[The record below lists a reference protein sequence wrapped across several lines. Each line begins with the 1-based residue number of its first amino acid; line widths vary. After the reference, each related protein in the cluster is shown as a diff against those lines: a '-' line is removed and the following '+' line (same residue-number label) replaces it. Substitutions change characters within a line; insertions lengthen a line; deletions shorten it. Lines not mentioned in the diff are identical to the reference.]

1 MSGTKLI
8 GIIAAPEIVEPM
20 TQQMPVTQGRS
31 AHRLHDALDRFVN
44 SDKIGGYK
52 VELLDFVAGRPVD
65 SDSNPKQA
73 TGNVQRFE
81 AVGSDYLSLSLACRE
96 WLSKQ
101 EPIYKILVAGTLE
114 TAKLALHLRQN
125 GHAERVVYM
134 ANHLLRP
141 LEHWGIPMLNEHI
154 EYESRCLSEVDAV
167 VFPSQSHREDF
178 LTYYPATPNVRAE
191 FISHGVSPLGE
202 DEVKVPKSEAEL
214 AVIFAGS
221 PVHPQSDYAT
231 ALYALRRVVA
241 AYPERVVLKISGS
254 PKLDSLGFVPKGELL
269 KIIGIA
275 NELNLLG
282 NLEFPGY
289 LSPEEMRIQYQK
301 ADVTIVSSAL
311 EGFGDVV
318 SESLY
323 EGTRV
328 VATRTGA
335 ITSFVRSENQGY
347 VVAPRSPWQMA
358 EFILKVINMAK
369 SEPSLSKA
377 RLEEIREPLRGFTWP
392 KAAKKYMSLFSDVLS
407 RRYLH
412 STEQRISSNRVRARL
427 KARLQARGWTIR
439 MLSKK
444 LTSKSFESVRRVFDQ
459 DAAPNLRWSTVE
471 PIVKALC
478 DKREISE
485 LRKILEQR

>member
-1 MSGTKLI
+1 MSKNKLI
-8 GIIAAPEIVEPM
+8 GIIAAPAIVEPI
-20 TQQMPVTQGRS
+20 TQQLPVTQGRS
-31 AHRLHDALDRFVN
+31 ARRLHDALHQVVN
-44 SDKIGGYK
+44 SDKTGGYE
-52 VELLDFVAGRPVD
+52 VQLLDFVASGPVSSD
-65 SDSNPKQA
+65 SDPQRASDK
-73 TGNVQRFE
+73 VQRFK
-81 AVGSDYLSLSLACRE
+81 AAGGDYLSLSLACRE
-96 WLSKQ
+96 WLNKR
-101 EPIYKILVAGTLE
+101 EPIYRVLIAGTLG
-114 TAKLALHLRQN
+114 TAKLALHLRRN
-125 GHAERVVYM
+125 GHAEKVIYM

-141 LEHWGIPMLNEHI
+141 LEHWGIPILNEQA

-178 LTYYPATPNVRAE
+178 LTYYPATPNVRTE

-202 DEVKVPKSEAEL
+202 EEVKVPKRKTEL
-214 AVIFAGS
+214 AVIFAAS

-241 AYPERVVLKISGS
+241 ACPERVVLKVSGS
-254 PKLDSLGFVPKGELL
+254 PKLDSPGFTPEGELL

-282 NLEFPGY
+282 NLEFLGY
-289 LSPEEMRIQYQK
+289 LSPEEMRTQYQK

-335 ITSFVRSENQGY
+335 IPSFVRSEHQGY

-358 EFILKVINMAK
+358 QFILKVFNMAK

-377 RLEEIREPLRGFTWP
+377 KLERIREPLKGFTWL
-392 KAAKKYMSLFSDVLS
+392 KAAEKYMSLFSDVLS
-407 RRYLH
+407 RRYPR
-412 STEQRISSNRVRARL
+412 STEQRLSSNLVRDRL

-439 MLSKK
+439 MLSKE
-444 LTSKSFESVRRVFDQ
+444 LTGKSFESIRRVFDQ

-471 PIVKALC
+471 PIAKALC

-485 LRKILEQR
+485 LRKILERR